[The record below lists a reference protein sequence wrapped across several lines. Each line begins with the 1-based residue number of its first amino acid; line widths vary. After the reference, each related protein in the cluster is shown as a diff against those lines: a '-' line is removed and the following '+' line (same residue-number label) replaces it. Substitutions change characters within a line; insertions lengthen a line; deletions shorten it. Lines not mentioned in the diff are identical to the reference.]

1 MEKSLNNKELRT
13 EFKAK
18 RNAISPQLRK
28 DMSLAITENFLA
40 LLESDFKGANIFL
53 CFYPYGSEVDL
64 LGLYERLLD
73 IDKDLYF
80 PVSNINNHE
89 LAFYKVNDLKDDFHE
104 GAYGIMEPN
113 TNLEQFNGDDSST
126 VVITPGLIFDER
138 CNRIGYGAGY
148 YDRFFASHPDTFK
161 VGVGFE
167 EQIINK
173 LNVGAYDVPLDYV
186 VTNNRLIKRS
196 RQ

>member
-1 MEKSLNNKELRT
+1 
-13 EFKAK
+13 
-18 RNAISPQLRK
+18 
-28 DMSLAITENFLA
+28 MSLAITENFLA

-73 IDKDLYF
+73 IGNDLYF
-80 PVSNINNHE
+80 PVSNINIHE
-89 LAFYKVNDLKDDFHE
+89 LTFYKVNDLKDDFHE

-113 TNLEQFNGDDSST
+113 DNLEQFNGADSST
-126 VVITPGLIFDER
+126 VVITPGLIFDEE

>member
-1 MEKSLNNKELRT
+1 
-13 EFKAK
+13 
-18 RNAISPQLRK
+18 
-28 DMSLAITENFLA
+28 MSLDITENFLA
-40 LLESDFKGANIFL
+40 FLESDFKGANIFL

-80 PVSNINNHE
+80 PVSNINTHE
-89 LAFYKVNDLKDDFHE
+89 LTFYKVNDLKDDFHE

-113 TNLEQFNGDDSST
+113 DNLEQFNGDDSST

-173 LNVGAYDVPLDYV
+173 LIVGAYDVPLDYV

>member
-1 MEKSLNNKELRT
+1 MGINQNKDLRNIH
-13 EFKAK
+13 K
-18 RNAISPQLRK
+18 QLRN
-28 DMSLAITENFLA
+28 DLSATEHKLKSADIVKNTLA

-73 IDKDLYF
+73 FGNDLYF
-80 PVSNINNHE
+80 PVSNINTHE
-89 LAFYKVNDLKDDFHE
+89 ITFYKVNDLKDDFHE

>member
-1 MEKSLNNKELRT
+1 MEKSLNNKELRK

-18 RNAISPQLRK
+18 RNAISPMLREN
-28 DMSLAITENFLA
+28 MSLAITENILA

-64 LGLYERLLD
+64 LGLYERLLNTG
-73 IDKDLYF
+73 KRLYF
-80 PVSNINNHE
+80 PVSNIITHE
-89 LAFYKVNDLKDDFHE
+89 LTFYQINDLKSDFHE

-113 TNLEQFNGDDSST
+113 DNLKIFAGEDSNT
-126 VVITPGLIFDER
+126 VVITPGLIFDEE